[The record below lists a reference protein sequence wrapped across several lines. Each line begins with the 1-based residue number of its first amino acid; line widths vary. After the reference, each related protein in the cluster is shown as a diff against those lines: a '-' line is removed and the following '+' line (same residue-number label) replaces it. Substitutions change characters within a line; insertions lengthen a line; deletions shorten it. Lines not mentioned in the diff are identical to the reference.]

1 MTRSAENT
9 KTKADEVSVLCR
21 NCTKLKECLKD
32 RSKTLF
38 MAYRTY
44 CSTFDNKDKSPRLF
58 PFLQPYEVE
67 ALDAEYI
74 YNQSSKGKKWKT
86 LKQEM

>member
-1 MTRSAENT
+1 
-9 KTKADEVSVLCR
+9 
-21 NCTKLKECLKD
+21 
-32 RSKTLF
+32 